1 MHDADSGSCSM
12 MSPVKR
18 GMRVDVKMQRSEAVE
33 GVEGMEEIDTAVHGA
48 DTRRQLM

>member
-1 MHDADSGSCSM
+1 M
-12 MSPVKR
+12 MSQLKR

-33 GVEGMEEIDTAVHGA
+33 RMEGIMEEIDAAVHGA

>member
-1 MHDADSGSCSM
+1 M
-12 MSPVKR
+12 MSQLKR

-33 GVEGMEEIDTAVHGA
+33 GIMEEIDAGVHGA